1 LAFERTLVTI
11 RERPLAELLDL
22 ALVVVRRKP
31 IPLGLAALGGAAPF
45 LALNTWVF
53 EQTAEA
59 PGIPL
64 LLWLVEAPFATAPL
78 TLVLGN
84 LMFGR
89 RSSPREVVATL
100 GRSIVPLFVI
110 HGLFRLIPLVFWVP
124 PRLAFANEV
133 VLLEKGRWW
142 RIWGRGNALIH
153 GRSGALFALALL
165 QVAAILLFAFVS
177 YVATGRLG
185 EVLFSEPLTW
195 DVPASSAFAGP
206 RFQLPIWLGV
216 AFFAVARFL
225 AYIDQRIRL
234 EGWEVELRLRDVG
247 RAMEE
252 ARRW

>member
-11 RERPLAELLDL
+11 RERPLPELLDL
-22 ALVVVRRKP
+22 ALVVVRHKP
-31 IPLGLAALGGAAPF
+31 WALGLAALGGAAPF
-45 LALNTWVF
+45 LALNAWVF
-53 EQTAEA
+53 DRTTDA

-64 LLWLVEAPFATAPL
+64 LLWLIEGPFATAPL
-78 TLVLGN
+78 TIVLGN

-89 RSSPREVVATL
+89 RSSVRQVVGTL
-100 GRSIVPLFVI
+100 IRSIVPLIVI
-110 HGLFRLIPLVFWVP
+110 HGLFRWIPVLFWVP

-133 VLLEKGRWW
+133 VVLEKGRWW
-142 RIWGRGNALIH
+142 RIWRRGNVLIH
-153 GRSGALFALALL
+153 GRAGELFALAWL
-165 QVAAILLFAFVS
+165 QVAAIFVFAFVS
-177 YVATGRLG
+177 HVATGRLG
-185 EVLFSEPLTW
+185 EALFSEPLTW
-195 DVPASSAFAGP
+195 DVPAASAYSGL

-247 RAMEE
+247 QAMEE